1 MPVPVP
7 PAIQGVLVAARCL
20 LGGKAAGMHGDTSG
34 VSQWSSRI
42 PRSLSP
48 LVLGLLRRPA
58 TLAGRLGL
66 VAVNLACV
74 AAFVAFPHGHGM
86 AFGPYRVDLDVYR
99 IGSRAWLSGAHLYG
113 RLPPTMSGARLPF
126 TYPPVAAI
134 VLAPLSVVPM
144 AVASAVLTAASAGLL
159 ALVLRACLRSLDQ
172 TGEQL
177 GAWAVWWLLPP
188 ALLLEPVRNTLTYG
202 QVNIVL
208 MGLVAVDC
216 LAPSARW
223 PRGSLVG
230 LAAAI
235 KLTPAAFVLFFL
247 LRRDW
252 RAAGT
257 AAAAFLAATGVGFAL
272 DWHDSVQYWTRTV
285 FDASRVGGL
294 PYAANQSVVGV
305 LTRLGLNHPA
315 LAEVWLVVAVAVV
328 GAAWRGMRR
337 ALASSQDCLA
347 LSLNAFAALL
357 ISPISWSHQWVW
369 CVPALVALAAAG
381 LRHRAWGPLV
391 ATAAGIV
398 IFATGPQWLFPHG
411 HHREVDWSAWQQVLG
426 SSYVVFAAIILLIAA
441 VGMSGL
447 AVRAARRQSARL
459 AES

>member
-1 MPVPVP
+1 
-7 PAIQGVLVAARCL
+7 
-20 LGGKAAGMHGDTSG
+20 MHTDTSEA
-34 VSQWSSRI
+34 SQRTSRAQHT
-42 PRSLSP
+42 LSP
-48 LVLGLLRRPA
+48 FLPALLRRPA
-58 TLAGRLGL
+58 TRGGRIAL
-66 VAVNLACV
+66 VAVNLALLAV
-74 AAFVAFPHGHGM
+74 FVAFPHGHGM

-99 IGSRAWLSGAHLYG
+99 IGGRAWLSGVPLYG
-113 RLPPTMSGARLPF
+113 WLPATLSGVRLPF

-134 VLAPLSVVPM
+134 ALSPLSMVPM
-144 AVASAVLTAASAGLL
+144 AVASAALTAASAGLL

-172 TGEQL
+172 TGAQL
-177 GAWAVWWLLPP
+177 GGWAVWWLLPP

-208 MGLVAVDC
+208 MALVAVDC

-252 RAAGT
+252 RAAGM
-257 AAAAFLAATGVGFAL
+257 AAVSFLAATGVGFLLA
-272 DWHDSVQYWTRTV
+272 WHDSVQYWTKTV

-305 LTRLGLNHPA
+305 LARLGFRQPA
-315 LAEVWLVVAVAVV
+315 LAEVWLVIAVAIV
-328 GAAWRGMRR
+328 GVAWLGMRR
-337 ALASSQDCLA
+337 CFAASQDCLA
-347 LSLNAFAALL
+347 LSLNGFAGLL

-369 CVPALVALAAAG
+369 CVPAVVALGAVG
-381 LRHRAWGPLV
+381 LRHRAWGLLA
-391 ATAAGIV
+391 ATAAGIA
-398 IFATGPQWLFPHG
+398 IFAAGPQWWFPNG
-411 HHREVDWSAWQQVLG
+411 HARERDWSVWQQIVG
-426 SSYVVFAAIILLIAA
+426 SAYVGFAAIILVIAA
-441 VGMSGL
+441 IGVSGL
-447 AVRAARRQSARL
+447 MVRAASRRSPRL

>member
-1 MPVPVP
+1 
-7 PAIQGVLVAARCL
+7 
-20 LGGKAAGMHGDTSG
+20 MHGVTTG
-34 VSQWSSRI
+34 VSQRPSRT
-42 PRSLSP
+42 PPSLSSLA
-48 LVLGLLRRPA
+48 LVLLRRPA
-58 TLAGRLGL
+58 TLGGRVGL
-66 VAVNLACV
+66 ITVSLACV
-74 AAFVAFPHGHGM
+74 AVFLAFPHGHGM

-99 IGSRAWLSGAHLYG
+99 IGSRAWLSGVHLYG

-134 VLAPLSVVPM
+134 LLSPLSMVPM

-159 ALVLRACLRSLDQ
+159 ALVLRASLRSLDQ

-177 GAWAVWWLLPP
+177 GGWAVWWLLPP

-202 QVNIVL
+202 QVNILL
-208 MGLVAVDC
+208 MALVAVDC
-216 LAPSARW
+216 LAPSGRW

-252 RAAGT
+252 RAAGM
-257 AAAAFLAATGVGFAL
+257 AAVSFLAATGAGCAL
-272 DWHDSVQYWTRTV
+272 AWHDSVQYWTRTV

-305 LTRLGLNHPA
+305 LTRLGLSQPA
-315 LAEVWLVVAVAVV
+315 LDAVWLVVAIAVV
-328 GAAWRGMRR
+328 VAAWRGMRR
-337 ALASSQDCLA
+337 CFAAAQDCLA
-347 LSLNAFAALL
+347 MSLNGLAALL

-381 LRHRAWGPLV
+381 LRDRARGLLA

-398 IFATGPQWLFPHG
+398 IFATGPQWWFPHG
-411 HHREVDWSAWQQVLG
+411 DRRELDWAAWQQVIG
-426 SSYVVFAAIILLIAA
+426 SAYVGFAAIILVIAA

-447 AVRAARRQSARL
+447 LVRAARPKSPRL